1 MNKARKDIWIV
12 DDDKDLL
19 NMVKEY
25 LSTAGFNVR
34 GIVLGNQLIPLLNI
48 KYRDLIILDLML
60 PDIKGLSL

>member
-34 GIVLGNQLIPLLNI
+34 GIELGNQLIPLLNI

>member
-34 GIVLGNQLIPLLNI
+34 GIELGNQLIQLLKI

-60 PDIKGLSL
+60 PDIEGLSL